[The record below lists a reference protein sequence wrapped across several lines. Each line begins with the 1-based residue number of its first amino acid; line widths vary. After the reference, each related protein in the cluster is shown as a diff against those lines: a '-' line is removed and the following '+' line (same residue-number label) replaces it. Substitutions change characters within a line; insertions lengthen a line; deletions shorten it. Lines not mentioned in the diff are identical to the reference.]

1 MYITRNMNINK
12 QRQYNI
18 KQKNTTQHRIESFNL
33 LLKVDAQCLLD
44 HRCLNIQHITT
55 ATKEIYTRLM
65 GLID

>member
-33 LLKVDAQCLLD
+33 LLKVQVQVLLD
-44 HRCLNIQHITT
+44 HRYARVYNMSLQQRRKYI
-55 ATKEIYTRLM
+55 RL
-65 GLID
+65 

>member
-33 LLKVDAQCLLD
+33 LLKVQVQVLLD
-44 HRCLNIQHITT
+44 HRYARVYNMSLQQHRKYI
-55 ATKEIYTRLM
+55 RL
-65 GLID
+65 

>member
-33 LLKVDAQCLLD
+33 LLKVQVQVLLD
-44 HRCLNIQHITT
+44 HRYARVYNML
-55 ATKEIYTRLM
+55 L
-65 GLID
+65 